1 MLTSF
6 NLSQLILISAG
17 YLLILF
23 GVAWVTDRGWIPRAI
38 VRHPLTYT
46 LSLGVYASAWA
57 FYGAVGLAYQ
67 YGYGFLAIYLGI
79 SAAFLLA
86 PVLLYPILRI
96 TRTYQLASL
105 ADLFAFR
112 FRSTWAGTL
121 STIFMLIGVLPLLAL
136 QIQAVTDSIGI
147 LTHEPV
153 QNRVALSFCAL
164 IILFTILFG
173 SRHVAARGK
182 HQGLV
187 IAIAFESLVKL
198 IALACIGLYA
208 VYGVFG
214 SFAELSDWLRQN
226 HNTLEALRTPLEEGP
241 WRTLLLMFFASII
254 VMPHMYHMAFTENL
268 NPRAM
273 ITASWGFPLFLLL
286 ISLAV
291 PPILWAGLKLGTPT
305 NPEYF
310 TLGLGIAV
318 NSQLLTLIAYIG
330 GLSAASGLIIV
341 MTLALSGMALNHLVL
356 PLYQPPAEGN
366 IYRWLKWTRRALIV
380 TIIMAAFG
388 FYLLLG
394 AEQDLSNLGI
404 ASFVATLQFL
414 PGVLAVLYWPTA
426 NHRGFIAGLLA
437 GMAVWLV
444 SILLPLLFNLQEI
457 YLPFLNVIYVLS
469 DNNWHLAAIASLAAN
484 IIIFTLV
491 SLFSEASSEER
502 SAAEA
507 CAVDN
512 ISRPQRRELLVHSPQ
527 DFVNQLAK
535 PLGAVV
541 AHKEVEQALHDLHLP
556 FNEHRPY
563 ALRRLRDRLEANLS
577 GLMGPGVAQEI
588 VENFL
593 PYQSGN
599 ESYVS
604 EDIHFIENRLEDYRS
619 RLTGLAA
626 ELDTLRRYHRQT
638 LQELPMGVCS
648 LAKDQEV
655 LMWNLA
661 MEDMTQISAQQ
672 VIGSRL
678 NTIDEP
684 WKSLLGCFV
693 QLPVEHLH
701 KQRLE
706 LEGHVR
712 WFNLRKAAI
721 SEPLSPGNTGLV
733 ILLEDLTDTQ
743 LLEDKLAHSE
753 RLASI
758 GRLAAG
764 VAHEIGNPIT
774 GIACLAQNLHY
785 EREDDPELVEI
796 STQILQQ
803 TQRVSRIVQ
812 SLMNFAHAGNHQHND
827 ERVCLADVAQE
838 AINLLALNRDSVEV
852 QFFNLCD
859 PQHLVSGDPQ
869 RLAQVLINLLSNARD
884 ASSNGGAIRIKT
896 SATTQTIEL
905 LVEDDGSGIP
915 KAIIDRLFEPF
926 FTTKDPGKGTGLGLA
941 LVYSIVEEHY
951 GQITIDS
958 PADPEHQR
966 GTRFRVT
973 LPRYIDAPS
982 AATSDLRESF
992 N

>member
-23 GVAWVTDRGWIPRAI
+23 GVAWITERGWIAHWVI
-38 VRHPLTYT
+38 RHPVTYT

-57 FYGAVGLAYQ
+57 FYGTVGLAYQ

-121 STIFMLIGVLPLLAL
+121 TTIFMLIGVLPLLAL

-153 QNRVALSFCAL
+153 QNRVALSFCGL

-182 HQGLV
+182 HHGLV

-198 IALACIGLYA
+198 VAMACIGLYA
-208 VYGVFG
+208 IYGVFG
-214 SFAELSDWLRQN
+214 SFGELSNWLTQN
-226 HNTLEALRTPLEEGP
+226 HEILDSLRTPLDEGP
-241 WRTLLLMFFASII
+241 WRTLLLMFFASAI
-254 VMPHMYHMAFTENL
+254 VMPHMYHMAFSENL
-268 NPRAM
+268 NPRGM
-273 ITASWGFPLFLLL
+273 VTASWGFPLFLLL
-286 ISLAV
+286 ISLAI

-310 TLGLGIAV
+310 ALGLGIAV
-318 NSQLLTLIAYIG
+318 NSQLLALIAYIG

-341 MTLALSGMALNHLVL
+341 MTLALSGMVLNHLVL
-356 PLYQPPAEGN
+356 PLYQPPAEGD
-366 IYRWLKWTRRALIV
+366 IYRWLKWTRRALIA
-380 TIIMAAFG
+380 TIITAAYG

-404 ASFVATLQFL
+404 AAFVATLQFL
-414 PGVLAVLYWPTA
+414 PGVLAVLYWPAA
-426 NHRGFIAGLLA
+426 NRRGFIAGLLA
-437 GMAVWLV
+437 GITVWLF
-444 SILLPLLFNLQEI
+444 STLLPLLLNLQEI
-457 YLPFLNVIYVLS
+457 RLPFLDISYIPS
-469 DNNWHLAAIASLAAN
+469 DSNWHLAAIASLAAN
-484 IIIFTLV
+484 ILAFTLV
-491 SLFSEASSEER
+491 SLFTEASSEET

-512 ISRPQRRELLVHSPQ
+512 VSRPQRRELLVHSPQ
-527 DFVNQLAK
+527 DFANQLAK
-535 PLGAVV
+535 PLGAM
-541 AHKEVEQALHDLHLP
+541 AAQKEVEQALRDLQLP
-556 FNEHRPY
+556 FDEHRPY

-577 GLMGPGVAQEI
+577 GLMGPGVATEM
-588 VENFL
+588 VETFL
-593 PYQSGN
+593 PYKSGN

-604 EDIHFIENRLEDYRS
+604 EDIHFIESRLEDYRS

-648 LAKDQEV
+648 LAKDQEI

-661 MEDMTQISAQQ
+661 LEDLTQISAQQ

-678 NTIDEP
+678 SALDEP
-684 WKSLLGCFV
+684 WKGLLEGFV

-701 KQRLE
+701 KQRIMLD
-706 LEGHVR
+706 GQVR
-712 WFNLRKAAI
+712 WLNLRKAAI

-733 ILLEDLTDTQ
+733 ILLEDLTDNQ

-774 GIACLAQNLHY
+774 GIACLAQNLRY
-785 EREDDPELVEI
+785 EREEDAELGEI

-803 TQRVSRIVQ
+803 TKRVSRIVQ
-812 SLMNFAHAGNHQHND
+812 SLMSFAHAGNHQHN
-827 ERVCLADVAQE
+827 EEVVCLADVAQE
-838 AINLLALNRDSVEV
+838 AISLLVLNRDSVDV

-884 ASSNGGAIRIKT
+884 ASTAGGAIRVKT
-896 SATTQTIEL
+896 ESSAETVEL
-905 LVEDDGSGIP
+905 LVEDEGSGIP

-926 FTTKDPGKGTGLGLA
+926 FTTKDPGQGTGLGLA

-951 GQITIDS
+951 GQITVDS
-958 PADPEHQR
+958 PADSARQR

-973 LPRYIDAPS
+973 LPRHIDATS
-982 AATSDLRESF
+982 AVTSDRRESF